1 MIGRLHHMIVD
12 CPDPARLAAFWSAVL
27 GLPVT
32 YESADFTVVAVSD
45 TTSGLAFQRAPGN
58 TPPTWPDPAVPQ
70 QWHPD
75 VMVEDPAEAGPRV
88 LALGATSLGGDVYA
102 DPAGHPFCLIPRPR
116 WAPPIPAPADGP
128 PG

>member
-1 MIGRLHHMIVD
+1 MIGRRHHMIVD

-32 YESADFTVVAVSD
+32 YESPDFSVVAASD
-45 TTSGLAFQRAPGN
+45 TNSGLAFQRAPGN

-75 VMVEDPAEAGPRV
+75 VMVEDPAGAGPRV

-102 DPAGHPFCLIPRPR
+102 DPAGHPFCLIRRPP
-116 WAPPIPAPADGP
+116 WAPPIPADGR